1 MNKLH
6 LLTDKAKELSKL
18 PLVELAGT
26 DRVLIENH
34 MGVLSYSLEE
44 IEIKVTYGKLSVTGS
59 NLKLMQM
66 NREQMVINGKIEKIN
81 LYRR

>member
-1 MNKLH
+1 MKNV
-6 LLTDKAKELSKL
+6 LTDKAKALSKL
-18 PLVELAGT
+18 PLVELVGT

-44 IEIKVTYGKLSVTGS
+44 IEIKVTYGKFSVTGRD
-59 NLKLMQM
+59 LKLMQM
-66 NREQMVINGKIEKIN
+66 NREQMVIVGRIERIH